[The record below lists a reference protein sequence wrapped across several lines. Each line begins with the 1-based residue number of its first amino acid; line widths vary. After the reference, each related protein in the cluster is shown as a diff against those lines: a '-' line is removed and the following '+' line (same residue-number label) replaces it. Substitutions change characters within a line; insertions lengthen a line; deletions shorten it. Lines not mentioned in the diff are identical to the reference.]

1 MFHIQG
7 NHGFA
12 RLEEVEQEQFEQIA
26 LTLAGVAE
34 DQDVGGGL
42 IVIPLIK
49 IYEDIGP
56 VLVLADVESVRIGLA
71 RIIEGIQV
79 GHRAGRKDPFK
90 LGAEGVAAGWHNRN
104 KALLLTEHKPVH
116 IELGANQFGEHI
128 GLEQLEGVV
137 VRGGQLQ
144 EHRTVEERLPV
155 AVHGGDQGNHILQVG
170 LGGDSLLEIL
180 GAGAGHSVLVG
191 GVVDDPAL
199 LTGGDLPGVDADG
212 DPVHLAQMPQ
222 DGLLIGRSGALPQR
236 PYTAAGVAAQVVVH
250 LEVDDRGGD
259 HVEEIL
265 DIWFLHHRPGRV
277 LCSVFRQ

>member
-1 MFHIQG
+1 MLGEPGGFAECLRRVPVLRATAVIPALGLQRIDAVHAAHQIHEAAAHRLTHILLFVFHIQG
-7 NHGFA
+7 NHRFA

-116 IELGANQFGEHI
+116 IELGADQFGEHI

-137 VRGGQLQ
+137 VRGGQFQ
-144 EHRTVEERLPV
+144 EHRTV
-155 AVHGGDQGNHILQVG
+155 
-170 LGGDSLLEIL
+170 
-180 GAGAGHSVLVG
+180 
-191 GVVDDPAL
+191 
-199 LTGGDLPGVDADG
+199 
-212 DPVHLAQMPQ
+212 
-222 DGLLIGRSGALPQR
+222 
-236 PYTAAGVAAQVVVH
+236 
-250 LEVDDRGGD
+250 
-259 HVEEIL
+259 
-265 DIWFLHHRPGRV
+265 
-277 LCSVFRQ
+277 